1 MKTGKFAL
9 MLRKLNK
16 RVPLFSE
23 SVGAAFGLFVGCL
36 FCSPAGAQGLSD
48 EPIEF
53 LETLEIADTLDAE
66 EEREIR
72 IPKPDTTTLRPFH
85 GFMVATIPRTPR
97 LWPSVRTRIR
107 AERRISPAE
116 PDVATVVPFTGL
128 MVATISKTPIV
139 PQERPQLVRDST
151 ADRKGLQQPV
161 RSMTTRAERR
171 ISLPAHDTTTLVPFT
186 GLMVAAISKTP
197 IVPQDGPKLVRD
209 AIADRKGLRKTV
221 RVIKAE
227 RPQYPQV
234 ARKEGWEGTVVLRI
248 TIGAGGNVEKVTTQ
262 TSSGFPAL
270 DESAAQSVKT
280 WRFDPAKDGEIPVST
295 TVDLPVRFDLEEY
308 RHEH

>member
-1 MKTGKFAL
+1 MKPGKFAL
-9 MLRKLNK
+9 MIRKLNK

-36 FCSPAGAQGLSD
+36 FCSAAGAQGLSD

-85 GFMVATIPRTPR
+85 GFMVATIPRTP
-97 LWPSVRTRIR
+97 
-107 AERRISPAE
+107 
-116 PDVATVVPFTGL
+116 
-128 MVATISKTPIV
+128 IV

-161 RSMTTRAERR
+161 RSRTVRAERR
-171 ISLPAHDTTTLVPFT
+171 ISLPVHDTTTLVPFT
-186 GLMVAAISKTP
+186 RLMVAAISKNP
-197 IVPQDGPKLVRD
+197 VGPQDGPKLVRD
-209 AIADRKGLRKTV
+209 SIADRKGLRKTV

-248 TIGAGGNVEKVTTQ
+248 TIGAGGDVEKVTTQ
-262 TSSGFPAL
+262 TSSGFPSL
-270 DESAAQSVKT
+270 DKSAAQSVKT